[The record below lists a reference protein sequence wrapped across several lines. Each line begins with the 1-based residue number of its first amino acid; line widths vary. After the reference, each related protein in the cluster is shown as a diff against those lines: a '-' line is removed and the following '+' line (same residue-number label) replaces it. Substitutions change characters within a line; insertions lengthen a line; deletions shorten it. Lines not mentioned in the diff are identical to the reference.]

1 MSDTSRALLIGID
14 YLTIPKCTLQGCI
27 NDVLNMNDVLVKEY
41 QYLPSNITIL
51 RDDNPIPATQP
62 TYDNIIAQLTKL
74 VQISSQCKE
83 IFIHYSGHGTQTP
96 NKYSIDGDGFDEAIV
111 PLDYMK
117 RGFINDILL
126 FSIIKNIKC
135 PTIIIMDCCASGT
148 LFDLEWNFSFNEKNV
163 LQKTQIAQH
172 SVSNPNV
179 FVFSGCK
186 DFQNSLDIYDRATK
200 THVGAMTNAFLEC
213 LKKSGYTTSITK
225 LYTDI
230 NKYMRSQNFTQQP
243 CFSTTHFAPS
253 YYLIHPSLSKTVSYK
268 PPVVIQAPEPV
279 LPKPIATSRVA
290 MYSMRNVMG
299 ARTLRG

>member
-14 YLTIPKCTLQGCI
+14 YITIPKSTLRGCI
-27 NDVLNMNDVLVKEY
+27 NDVLNMNDMLVKEY

-51 RDDNPIPATQP
+51 RDDIPIPGTQP
-62 TYDNIIAQLTKL
+62 TYDNIITQLTQL
-74 VQISSQCKE
+74 VENSSQCKE
-83 IFIHYSGHGTQTP
+83 IFIHYSGHGTQQP

-126 FSIIKNIKC
+126 FSIIKKLKC
-135 PTIIIMDCCASGT
+135 PAIIIMDCCASGT
-148 LFDLEWNFSFNEKNV
+148 LFDLEWNFSFNSNNV

-172 SVSNPNV
+172 SVANPNV

-200 THVGAMTNAFLEC
+200 KHVGAMTNAFLEC

-230 NKYMRSQNFTQQP
+230 AKYIRSENLSQQP
-243 CFSTTHFAPS
+243 CFSTTHYAPS
-253 YYLIHPSLSKTVSYK
+253 YYLIHPTMSGVVSYK
-268 PPVVIQAPEPV
+268 TPAAIQPTEPV

-290 MYSMRNVMG
+290 MYSMRNIMG
-299 ARTLRG
+299 ARTLRS